1 MNEQIVYGSH
11 NTMTYLPIKNW
22 WMFPGLLIAR
32 CQNHSIEEQF
42 NRGARVF
49 DLRVYLNKKSKQ
61 WEFAHGLINFKSYY
75 DICKVIRNIN
85 KFTGLN
91 SLSQENGHWF
101 YNEQIRDIYVRIIL
115 EKWSSE
121 SECRQFS
128 KMCKTFEICYPEL
141 KFIGGNRKGDWKK
154 LYTFKNDVPDS
165 LNNQWVSSM
174 AEDARWYE
182 KVFPFLYALR
192 MNKKNRL
199 RMKEKLNLFD
209 FV

>member
-22 WMFPGLLIAR
+22 WLFPGLLIAR
-32 CQNHSIEEQF
+32 CQNNNIGEQF
-42 NRGARVF
+42 KKGARVF
-49 DLRVYLNKKSKQ
+49 DLRIYFNTKSKQ
-61 WEFAHGLINFKSYY
+61 WEFAHGLINFKSCV
-75 DICKVIRNIN
+75 DIHKVIRTIRN
-85 KFTGLN
+85 FTEYTN
-91 SLSQENGHWF
+91 H
-101 YNEQIRDIYVRIIL
+101 DIYVRLIL

-121 SECRQFS
+121 SECRQFA
-128 KMCKTFEICYPEL
+128 KMCKTFEICCPKL

-154 LYTFKNDVPDS
+154 LYTFKTDIPDN

>member
-32 CQNHSIEEQF
+32 CQNHNIEEQF
-42 NRGARVF
+42 KKGARVF
-49 DLRVYLNKKSKQ
+49 DLRIYFNTKSKQ
-61 WEFAHGLINFKSYY
+61 WEFAHGLIDFKSKETLYWVVWRIAQLKKTTQ
-75 DICKVIRNIN
+75 DDV
-85 KFTGLN
+85 
-91 SLSQENGHWF
+91 
-101 YNEQIRDIYVRIIL
+101 YVRIIL
-115 EKWSSE
+115 EKWTSE
-121 SECRQFS
+121 SQCRYFS
-128 KMCKTFEICYPEL
+128 DVCAAYELKYPKL

-154 LYTFKNDVPDS
+154 LYTFKTDVPDN

-182 KVFPFLYALR
+182 KAFPFLYAHR
-192 MNKKNRL
+192 MNKKNKL

>member
-22 WMFPGLLIAR
+22 WMFPGLFIAR
-32 CQNHSIEEQF
+32 CQNHNIEEQF
-42 NRGARVF
+42 KKGARVF
-49 DLRVYLNKKSKQ
+49 DLRIYFNTKSKQ
-61 WEFAHGLINFKSYY
+61 WEFAHGLINFKSRD
-75 DICKVIRNIN
+75 DIYKVVYNI
-85 KFTGLN
+85 
-91 SLSQENGHWF
+91 
-101 YNEQIRDIYVRIIL
+101 YNLTEYTARDIYVRLIL

-121 SECRQFS
+121 SECRQFA
-128 KMCKTFEICYPEL
+128 KMCKTFEIYYPEL

-154 LYTFKNDVPDS
+154 LYTFKTDIPDN

>member
-32 CQNHSIEEQF
+32 CQNHNIEEQF
-42 NRGARVF
+42 KNGARVF
-49 DLRVYLNKKSKQ
+49 DLRIYFNTKSMQ
-61 WEFAHGLINFKSYY
+61 WGFAHGLINFKSKKSVTE
-75 DICKVIRNIN
+75 I
-85 KFTGLN
+85 
-91 SLSQENGHWF
+91 
-101 YNEQIRDIYVRIIL
+101 IRDIRQLKETTQDDVYVRLIL
-115 EKWSSE
+115 EKWTLE
-121 SECRQFS
+121 SDCYIFS
-128 KMCKTFEICYPEL
+128 RKCSFYEQVCPKL

-154 LYTFKNDVPDS
+154 LYTFKTDVPDN

-209 FV
+209 FI